1 MTELSDAE
9 VFSVMVCPESD
20 GTESDCTDADCIE
33 SACTKADSVE
43 SVSQA
48 VKPRATVQ
56 IEMSNIEGRNNGGAI
71 EEVAICYP

>member
-1 MTELSDAE
+1 
-9 VFSVMVCPESD
+9 MVCSESD
-20 GTESDCTDADCIE
+20 GTESDYMDADCIE

>member
-20 GTESDCTDADCIE
+20 CMDTDCVE
-33 SACTKADSVE
+33 SACYEAASVE

-48 VKPRATVQ
+48 VKPRAAVQ
-56 IEMSNIEGRNNGGAI
+56 IEMSNIEGRSNGDAI